1 MRTLKPTITK
11 IEDAW
16 VTVCI
21 VVYSNNTAVKRI
33 YNMNGKL
40 IDAIPIKNIGNTN
53 TLIS

>member
-1 MRTLKPTITK
+1 MKTLKPTITK

>member
-1 MRTLKPTITK
+1 MKTLKPTIVK
-11 IEDAW
+11 IDNAW

-21 VVYSNNTAVKRI
+21 ILYSNNTAVKRI

-40 IDAIPIKNIGNTN
+40 IDAIPIKNISNTN